1 MKKKTLEFLET
12 HQSETPSK
20 WREEAEWRRDNWS
33 WLRHSQ
39 KIAAKVLLKMKQ
51 ENLTQKVLA
60 ERMNC
65 TQQYV
70 SKILKGKENMS
81 LDTLSR
87 LENALGISLIL
98 DERVSTPNMITDYA
112 PTPSYEFE
120 PMMASEPL
128 LPPKEE

>member
-20 WREEAEWRRDNWS
+20 WRDEAEWRRENWS

-39 KIAAKVLLKMKQ
+39 RIAVLVLLEMKKK
-51 ENLTQKVLA
+51 NLTQKALA

-81 LDTLSR
+81 LDTLTK
-87 LENALGISLIL
+87 LEDALGINLII
-98 DERVSTPNMITDYA
+98 DEPMGYPNMVAEDPI
-112 PTPSYEFE
+112 SWN
-120 PMMASEPL
+120 S
-128 LPPKEE
+128 